1 MRVRGTAMS
10 AICLDSVPELML
22 NANDIR
28 QDIIRM
34 LLPAKSG
41 HSAGPLGMADIFT
54 ALYFH
59 TAIHDPKKPK
69 WDGRDR
75 VILSNGHIAP
85 VLYATLGEAGYFDKK
100 LFGTLRKLGSPLQGH
115 PHRGELPGVETSSGP
130 LGQGLS
136 QACGMALAAKM
147 DNKKHVVWC
156 LTSDGEHEEGQTW
169 EAVLLAAKYKLGNLV
184 AIMDRNYI
192 QIDGPTEEIMPL
204 EPMAAKYRAFNW
216 EVVEIDGNDM
226 KEVVKA
232 LDKARARAADPACA
246 KPLMIIAKTVPGKGV
261 SFMENSYEWHGKAP
275 NAEEEARALAELKAA
290 RAGIKA

>member
-1 MRVRGTAMS
+1 MS
-10 AICLDSVPELML
+10 AIRLDSTSELL
-22 NANDIR
+22 LKANDIR
-28 QDIIRM
+28 VDIINM

-59 TAIHDPKKPK
+59 TAVHDPKKPQ

-75 VILSNGHIAP
+75 IVLSNGHIAP

-100 LFGTLRKLGSPLQGH
+100 LFNSLRKFGSPLQGH
-115 PHRGELPGVETSSGP
+115 PHKGALAGIETSSGP

-136 QACGMALAAKM
+136 QACGMALAARM
-147 DNKKHVVWC
+147 DKKKHVVWC

-184 AIMDRNYI
+184 AIMDRNFI
-192 QIDGPTEEIMPL
+192 QIDGPTETIMPL
-204 EPMAAKYRAFNW
+204 ESMAAKYRAFNW

-226 KEVVKA
+226 LEVVKA
-232 LDKARARAADPACA
+232 LDAARTRAASGKVQP
-246 KPLMIIAKTVPGKGV
+246 PLMIIAKTVPGKGV
-261 SFMENSYEWHGKAP
+261 SFMENAYEWHGKPP
-275 NAEEEARALAELKAA
+275 NAEEAAKALAELRAA
-290 RAGIKA
+290 RAKIKA